1 MKKIFVDKVVINIGV
16 GKSGDPVEKAKKAL
30 LELTGQQPA
39 VRGAKKTVRDFGIHK
54 GEPIGAIV
62 TMRGEIAV
70 DFLKRVIAAK
80 KSVRDFGIH
89 KGEPIGVIVTM
100 RRDMAVDFLKRV
112 IAARKNTLKA
122 SSFDNYGNISV
133 GIHEHID
140 IPGTKYN
147 PDIGIF
153 GMDVNVVL
161 IRPGFRIARKSRKSA
176 RIGKRHRISKEE
188 AMEFFRREFGAGVE

>member
-1 MKKIFVDKVVINIGV
+1 MSQQQVHDMKRIIVDKVVINIGV
-16 GKSGDPVEKAKKAL
+16 GKSGEPIEKAKKAL

-62 TMRGEIAV
+62 TLRRSPAIN
-70 DFLKRVIAAK
+70 FLKRVVAAK
-80 KSVRDFGIH
+80 KNV
-89 KGEPIGVIVTM
+89 
-100 RRDMAVDFLKRV
+100 
-112 IAARKNTLKA
+112 LKA
-122 SSFDNYGNISV
+122 SSFDNFGNISL

-161 IRPGFRIARKSRKSA
+161 SRPGYRIARKSRKSA
-176 RIGKRHRISKEE
+176 KIGKNHRINKDD
-188 AMEFFRREFGAGVE
+188 AIEFFKQDYGVQVE